1 MKAGKP
7 FLIFGDGRLTA
18 CKPISDD
25 DLGDYL
31 VGCVNDPLRHNR
43 VLPIDGPG
51 EAITP
56 REQGERLFALIS
68 RPPRFKQVP
77 VALLDA
83 VIAVLGLL
91 GRILPPLA
99 DRAELARVG
108 RYYATESM
116 LVWDEAAGRYDAK
129 ATPSAGNETL
139 FDFYGRLLR
148 AEPSAERGD
157 HAVF

>member
-7 FLIFGDGRLTA
+7 FLIFGDVRLTA

-31 VGCVNDPLRHNR
+31 AGCVNDPLRHNR
-43 VLPIDGPG
+43 VLPIGGPG

-83 VIAVLGLL
+83 IIAVLGLL

-99 DRAELARVG
+99 AITPPSPCWCGTKPLA
-108 RYYATESM
+108 ATTQRLRHRPATKPCLTSM
-116 LVWDEAAGRYDAK
+116 AAC
-129 ATPSAGNETL
+129 
-139 FDFYGRLLR
+139 
-148 AEPSAERGD
+148 
-157 HAVF
+157 